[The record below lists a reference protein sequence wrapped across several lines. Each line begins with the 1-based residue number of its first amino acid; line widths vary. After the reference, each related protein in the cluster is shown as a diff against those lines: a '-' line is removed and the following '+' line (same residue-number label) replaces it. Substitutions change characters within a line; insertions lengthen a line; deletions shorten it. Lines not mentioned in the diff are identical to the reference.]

1 MDPETGTR
9 TSKLQRET
17 ADALAAAA
25 APGWSEVVLT
35 VSATVLAYDFAA
47 TVRLADGRNGDIELP
62 DAVKRGFPEL
72 RELMYEPGRGTW
84 FSVRLTLRAGTE
96 PGYSFDYD
104 FNYDEDPKWSPPLA
118 PTAFCRDL
126 EAFPRED
133 EHIPAWLREVL
144 AEGEALE
151 RDHRAGLG

>member
-1 MDPETGTR
+1 MDPYSDTR
-9 TSKLQRET
+9 TSKLRQET
-17 ADALAAAA
+17 ADALVAAAP
-25 APGWSEVVLT
+25 PGWSEIVLT

-62 DAVKRGFPEL
+62 DAVKRGFQDL
-72 RELMYEPGRGTW
+72 RELMYDPERGTW
-84 FSVRLTLRAGTE
+84 FSARLTLRAGAAPE
-96 PGYSFDYD
+96 YS
-104 FNYDEDPKWSPPLA
+104 FNYDDDPKWWPPLA

-126 EAFPRED
+126 AAFPRAD

-151 RDHRAGLG
+151 RDHRASLE